1 MKKYII
7 LISALI
13 SIWLTIYFSILPLA
27 WVSQADVSWFYPT
40 TITPAWYTFS
50 IWSIIYISWIVLWIY
65 FIIKN
70 PKAKKKEIFYFS
82 SAVILSAIWLIPWH
96 YEIICVSFSTI
107 FLILW
112 LLFYLIINPP
122 HDKYFKKA
130 IDLYF
135 WWILLATILNF
146 HVFLVFADKYLYWLY
161 LWVISIFLWV
171 FINYYLLKKY
181 STYISSFVLIW
192 ALIWIIIWNQNDY
205 ILVSSIIWIFII
217 SSMIIKQH
225 LKNNE

>member
-7 LISALI
+7 LISAII
-13 SIWLTIYFSILPLA
+13 SIWLTTYFSLLPLN
-27 WVSQADVSWFYPT
+27 WNTQADISWLYPT
-40 TITPAWYTFS
+40 SFTPAWYTFS
-50 IWSIIYISWIVLWIY
+50 IWSIIYLSWIVLWVY

-70 PKAKKKEIFYFS
+70 PKANKKEIFYFS

-146 HVFLVFADKYLYWLY
+146 HVFLVFINKYPYPY
-161 LWVISIFLWV
+161 VLWAISIFIGVL
-171 FINYYLLKKY
+171 INYYLLKKY
-181 STYISSFVLIW
+181 STYISSLVLLW
-192 ALIWIIIWNQNDY
+192 ALIWIIIWNNNDY
-205 ILVSSIIWIFII
+205 ILVSSIIWIFIT
-217 SSMIIKQH
+217 SWSLIKI
-225 LKNNE
+225 KN